1 MEIRTTTNN
10 PQQQKPLTGR
20 YAKLRDDIKAA
31 LEAGRAAEA
40 QELQHNGDSGAC
52 NFDSLLLILPR
63 WSAEK
68 VKQAVKEAGASADK
82 LSMRGAAHWVIDP
95 DSHCQAGPR
104 SAGAK
109 AMRDCFRALGY
120 DAFMYRQ
127 MD

>member
-10 PQQQKPLTGR
+10 PQQQKPLTGK
-20 YAKLRDDIKAA
+20 YAKLRNDIKAA

-40 QELQHNGDSGAC
+40 QELQRNGDSGTC
-52 NFDSLLLILPR
+52 NFDSPVLILPR

-68 VKQAVKEAGASADK
+68 VKQAAKEAGTFTYKWASFSPA
-82 LSMRGAAHWVIDP
+82 SWVIVP
-95 DSHCQAGPR
+95 DSHCQAEPR
-104 SAGAK
+104 STNAK